1 MTDPKPADLV
11 IELTGIERTFK
22 LGDVEVRALR
32 GVNLSVRR
40 GEFVAIMGSS
50 GSGKSTLMN
59 IIGCLDRPTAGRY
72 ALEGVDVAGLA
83 EPALARIRSQ
93 RIGFV
98 FQNYNLLAR
107 TSALENV
114 TLPLLYGSAVSMR
127 AGERNSRARAM
138 LAKLGLADRE
148 HNTPNQLSGG
158 QQQRVALAR
167 ALINRPATLL
177 ADEPTGNLDT
187 ATSHEIMK
195 VIRALNQDQGVT
207 VIVVT
212 HEEDI
217 AAYADRKIVMRDGQI
232 LTDAPNPNPNPRPAS
247 LELAAPAAKSPADA
261 PLPQDS
267 GKEINWP
274 FMWMIVAAAAQALA
288 RNRMRS
294 ALTALGVFIGV
305 AALIAM
311 VAVGDG
317 ATQSVKAQLERLGT
331 NMVVV
336 QPGAV
341 TSGGARAGFGSA
353 STLTVSDAEALPRE
367 DPAVM
372 SVSYLVRQTGQIQN
386 GDQNWSTSIQGVT
399 ASYINILNW
408 QTVAGRP
415 ISDEDDA
422 SAAAVCMLGDTVVRN
437 LFGVGANPVGDM
449 VMIKGVPM
457 RVIGLLGSRGQTG
470 FGQDQDD
477 VVMIPFQ
484 TAQRKVLGV
493 AAPSSA
499 QNPISTLYPTAASPF
514 GLAPRMTNFVNSIY
528 VQAVA
533 ADQVQAAIDQV
544 NATLSAR
551 HNIQPGQPAD
561 FNVRNL
567 SQIAE
572 AQAQSSQ
579 VMSLLLATVASI
591 SLLVGGVGIMNI
603 LLVSVTE
610 RTREI
615 GIRMAIGAQR
625 LQVMLQF
632 LAEAVMLSVAGG
644 VAGIVFGVAISKLIS
659 LIAKWPTLLSPY
671 AIIGGFVFSAAVGVF
686 FGFYPARKAARLD
699 PIEALH
705 FE

>member
-1 MTDPKPADLV
+1 MSTPDRASPA
-11 IELTGIERTFK
+11 IELTGLSRTFT

-32 GVNLSVRR
+32 GVDLASRS

-59 IIGCLDRPTAGRY
+59 IIGCLDHPSAGRY
-72 ALEGVDVAGLA
+72 LLEGVDVAGLA

-114 TLPLLYGSAVSMR
+114 MLPLLYGAAVAMR
-127 AGERNSRARAM
+127 PGERTERARAI
-138 LAKLGLADRE
+138 LAKLGLAERE
-148 HNTPNQLSGG
+148 RNTPNQLSGG

-167 ALINRPATLL
+167 ALISRPAILL
-177 ADEPTGNLDT
+177 ADEPTGNLDY
-187 ATSHEIMK
+187 ATSHEIMA
-195 VIRALNQDQGVT
+195 VIRALNREEGVT

-217 AAYADRKIVMRDGQI
+217 ASYADRKIVMRDGQI
-232 LTDAPNPNPNPRPAS
+232 LSDAANPHPTGGDAAAEAPRGVRAPS
-247 LELAAPAAKSPADA
+247 APAPRGADGV
-261 PLPQDS
+261 S
-267 GKEINWP
+267 WP
-274 FMWMIVAAAAQALA
+274 FLRMIVLAAAQALG

-317 ATQSVKAQLERLGT
+317 ASQSVKAQLERLGT

-353 STLTVSDAEALPRE
+353 STLTQDDAAALRRE
-367 DPAVM
+367 DSAVQA
-372 SVSYLVRQTGQIQN
+372 VGYLARQTGQVQY

-399 ASYINILNW
+399 PSYIEILNW
-408 QTVAGRP
+408 QTVAGRA
-415 ISDEDDA
+415 ISEADDA
-422 SAAAVCMLGDTVVRN
+422 SAATVVMLGDTVARN
-437 LFGVGANPVGDM
+437 LFGPTAASVGATVM
-449 VMIKGVPM
+449 VKGVPM
-457 RVIGLLGSRGQTG
+457 TVIGLLGSRGQTG

-477 VVMIPFQ
+477 VVMIPFH
-484 TAQRKVLGV
+484 TAERRVLGV
-493 AAPSSA
+493 ASPPSA
-499 QNPISTLYPTAASPF
+499 QSAVTALYPPAANAF
-514 GLAPRMTNFVNSIY
+514 GLAPRMTGFVNSIY
-528 VQAVA
+528 VQADG
-533 ADQVQAAIDQV
+533 ADQVQTAIDQV
-544 NATLSAR
+544 TATLARR
-551 HNIQPGQPAD
+551 HNIQPGQPND

-572 AQAQSSQ
+572 AQEGSSQ

-615 GIRMAIGAQR
+615 GIRMAIGARR

-632 LAEAVMLSVAGG
+632 LVEAVLLSVAGG
-644 VAGIVFGVAISKLIS
+644 LAGIVFGIAVSKLIS
-659 LIAKWPTLLSPY
+659 LIAKWPTQLSPA
-671 AIIGGFVFSAAVGVF
+671 AILGGFLFSAAVGVF

-705 FE
+705 YE

>member
-1 MTDPKPADLV
+1 MTAAVPSGPA
-11 IELTGIERTFK
+11 IELAGVRRVFS
-22 LGDVEVRALR
+22 LGDVEVQALR
-32 GVNLSVRR
+32 GVDLTVQH

-59 IIGCLDRPTAGRY
+59 IIGCLDRPSAGSYR
-72 ALEGVDVAGLA
+72 LEGVDVAGLG

-114 TLPLLYGSAVSMR
+114 ILPLLYGGAVAMR
-127 AGERNSRARAM
+127 PKERTERARAI
-138 LAKLGLADRE
+138 LARLGLADRE
-148 HNTPNQLSGG
+148 RNTPNQLSGG

-167 ALINRPATLL
+167 ALISQPAILL
-177 ADEPTGNLDT
+177 ADEPTGNLDF
-187 ATSHEIMK
+187 ATSHEIME
-195 VIRALNQDQGVT
+195 VIRALNRDEGVT

-212 HEEDI
+212 HEDDI
-217 AAYADRKIVMRDGQI
+217 ANYADRKIVMRDGQI
-232 LTDAPNPNPNPRPAS
+232 LSDAANPHPAGAAS
-247 LELAAPAAKSPADA
+247 TAVAAAPA
-261 PLPQDS
+261 LPPPPRGGDGMS
-267 GKEINWP
+267 WP
-274 FMWMIVAAAAQALA
+274 FLKMIVLAAAQALA

-294 ALTALGVFIGV
+294 LLTALGVFIGV

-317 ATQSVKAQLERLGT
+317 ASASVKAQLERLGT

-341 TSGGARAGFGSA
+341 TAGGARAGFGSA
-353 STLTVSDAEALPRE
+353 STLTQDDAEALRRE
-367 DPAVM
+367 DNAVQE
-372 SVSYLVRQTGQIQN
+372 VGYLARQTGQVVY

-399 ASYINILNW
+399 PSYIGILNW
-408 QTVAGRP
+408 QIASGRTITEADDTAAATVAL
-415 ISDEDDA
+415 
-422 SAAAVCMLGDTVVRN
+422 LGETVVQN
-437 LFGVGANPVGDM
+437 LFGAGADPVGATIM
-449 VMIKGVPM
+449 VKGVPM
-457 RVIGLLGSRGQTG
+457 QVIGVLGSRGQTG

-477 VVMIPFQ
+477 VVMIPFH
-484 TAQRKVLGV
+484 TAERKVLGV
-493 AAPSSA
+493 STPPSA
-499 QNPISTLYPTAASPF
+499 QSAITSLYPPAGNAF
-514 GLAPRMTNFVNSIY
+514 GLAPRMTGFVNSIY
-528 VQAVA
+528 VQANA

-544 NATLSAR
+544 TVTLAR
-551 HNIQPGQPAD
+551 RHDIQPGQPND

-567 SQIAE
+567 SQVAE
-572 AQAQSSQ
+572 AQAGSSQ
-579 VMSLLLATVASI
+579 VMALLLATVASI

-632 LAEAVMLSVAGG
+632 LVEAVLLSVGG
-644 VAGIVFGVAISKLIS
+644 GLAGIAAGIGVSELIS
-659 LIAKWPTLLSPY
+659 LIAKWPTQLSPS
-671 AIIGGFVFSAAVGVF
+671 AIVGGFLFSAAVGVF
-686 FGFYPARKAARLD
+686 FGFYPARKAAHLD

-705 FE
+705 YE